1 MRINKS
7 IQQTTHGEYELKEAT
22 LFRLRRLENAEMI
35 ESYWETRTT
44 GARRLLPYHAARA
57 GDVREEQGK
66 LGTHEK
72 THRSFDMKRYL
83 EGIIME
89 ENLRQ
94 YVERLFADA
103 QKPGKCWAAG
113 RNLYEFE
120 GKSTTTSENGASEE
134 EAYEIV
140 KSSIGDVD
148 ELISSAND
156 LCGTRTFEKER
167 RQRAGLTAVAVML
180 YILAPVFIIVLGKHE
195 PADSRPHV
203 HVYPDRG
210 SNGPARVP
218 QLAASGLSV

>member
-1 MRINKS
+1 
-7 IQQTTHGEYELKEAT
+7 
-22 LFRLRRLENAEMI
+22 
-35 ESYWETRTT
+35 
-44 GARRLLPYHAARA
+44 
-57 GDVREEQGK
+57 
-66 LGTHEK
+66 
-72 THRSFDMKRYL
+72 
-83 EGIIME
+83 ME

-103 QKPGKCWAAG
+103 PKTRKMLEL
-113 RNLYEFE
+113 REEIFMNLKEKYNDLR
-120 GKSTTTSENGASEE
+120 ENGASEE

-156 LCGTRTFEKER
+156 PYAVPGPSERSAGSARGLLRSPSCCTFLLR
-167 RQRAGLTAVAVML
+167 VYHCAW
-180 YILAPVFIIVLGKHE
+180 KHE